1 MARFRF
7 AEQDWP
13 VYGDRWHMVDVFRP
27 ADIDAGIL
35 EEWEEATGFLLFGD
49 FTDRLQSRSIK
60 ALRAMCWLAYLI
72 GGGTIDWSEFKP
84 QVHLIEW
91 DYEKAGEPRGEAPGP
106 NRATRRATQTRSKA
120 VPSANTSTT
129 TTSD

>member
-7 AEQDWP
+7 AEQDHEE
-13 VYGDRWHMVDVFRP
+13 YGDTWYAVDVFSP

-49 FTDRLQSRSIK
+49 FTDRLQSRSLK

-72 GGGTIDWSEFKP
+72 GDGDIKWADFKP

-91 DYEKAGEPRGEAPGP
+91 DHEKAGEPQGEAPGP
-106 NRATRRATQTRSKA
+106 NRATRRATKTHSTAGQ
-120 VPSANTSTT
+120 SANTSTT